1 MNAPVV
7 EVAGLRKEFR
17 PAGLWGGAGSRVVA
31 LDDVGFRLERGE
43 FAALVGESG
52 SGKTTLGRILLGLL
66 PFDAGF
72 VRVAGQDVGRM
83 ARGQRRMF
91 RRRAQMVFQSPY
103 ASLNPALR
111 VRSTLAEA
119 VRVHQEDLDRAGV
132 AAEVSRLAELVHLPP
147 ERLDEFPTSLS
158 GGERRRVGFGR
169 AMATRPEFVVTDEPV
184 AGLDPPIQGQL
195 LELLQRIHRRREITF
210 LLISHDL
217 RVVRTLATRVVVLF
231 RGRVLENA
239 PAREFFAGEARHP
252 YSQNLLLSAFDAATC
267 MRDRRGVVRQ
277 SGGVGGCPYRPRC
290 PLADVDDDAP
300 CATMPPP
307 LRTAG
312 ADHWVACHKRGRV

>member
-1 MNAPVV
+1 MNAPAV
-7 EVAGLRKEFR
+7 EVAGLRKVFH
-17 PAGLWGGAGSRVVA
+17 PAGLWGGGGNRVQA
-31 LDDVGFRLERGE
+31 LDDVGFRLEQGE

-52 SGKTTLGRILLGLL
+52 SGKTTLGRVLLGLL

-72 VRVAGQDVGRM
+72 VRVVGQDVGRM
-83 ARGQRRMF
+83 QRGERKMF

-119 VRVHQEDLDRAGV
+119 VRVHQEDLDRPGV
-132 AAEVSRLAELVHLPP
+132 TAEVERLAELVRLPRA
-147 ERLDEFPTSLS
+147 RLDEFPTRLS

-184 AGLDPPIQGQL
+184 AGLDPPIQAQL
-195 LELLQRIHRRREITF
+195 LELLQRIHQRREITF

-239 PAREFFAGEARHP
+239 PARAFFTGEARHP
-252 YSQNLLLSAFDAATC
+252 YSQDLLLSAFDAATC
-267 MRDRRGVVRQ
+267 MHNHRGVVRQ
-277 SGGVGGCPYRPRC
+277 SLALGGCPYRPRC
-290 PLADVDDDAP
+290 PIADIDADAP
-300 CATMPPP
+300 CATIPP
-307 LRTAG
+307 LLRAAG
-312 ADHWVACHKRGRV
+312 AEHWVACHKRERM